1 MYTNINEIV
10 MPNTFFP
17 LQMLKLKTG
26 IAAGV
31 GVLILLGM
39 GIVSI
44 PDGIWYPSAQLIV
57 FSALLFAA
65 SPSLEQFGEPFQ
77 WIVKNTPYGAIGVA
91 FIIVLFINFIK
102 TLFGGNSNERFVGGS
117 SAIGRTPFKNPNP
130 MCPPTLDFTDPLDS
144 DSERQTPACIAD
156 GNALTE
162 EQQLDEIDIYL
173 RDAQE
178 SIARMTKYLNVAGAN
193 ERWLSKKE
201 MDDPNN
207 RDIAKKFKL

>member
-1 MYTNINEIV
+1 

-31 GVLILLGM
+31 GVLILLGL

-44 PDGIWYPSAQLIV
+44 PDGVWYPSAQLIV
-57 FSALLFAA
+57 FSALLFTA
-65 SPSLEQFGEPFQ
+65 SPSLESFGEPFQ
-77 WIVKNTPYGAIGVA
+77 WIVQNGPYGAIAVGAV
-91 FIIVLFINFIK
+91 IVLFINFIK
-102 TLFGGNSNERFVGGS
+102 LLFGPGSNERFVGGS

-130 MCPPTLDFTDPLDS
+130 MCPPTLDFSDPIDTDT
-144 DSERQTPACIAD
+144 ERQTPACIANP
-156 GNALTE
+156 NALTE

-178 SIARMTKYLNVAGAN
+178 SIARMTNYLNIADPN
-193 ERWLSKKE
+193 ERWLSKQE
-201 MDDPNN
+201 MDNPDN
-207 RDIAKKFKL
+207 RDIAKNFKL